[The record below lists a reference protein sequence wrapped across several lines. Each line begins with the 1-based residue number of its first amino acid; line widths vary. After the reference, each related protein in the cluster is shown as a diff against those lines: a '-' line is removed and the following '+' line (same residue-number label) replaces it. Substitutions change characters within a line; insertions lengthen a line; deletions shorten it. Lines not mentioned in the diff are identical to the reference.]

1 MNKIKNT
8 GFSLFELLI
17 VLSICAIVTSL
28 AIPSM
33 SEVFSINRPKYALMY
48 LDRLISYARLKAV
61 YSGERVTLCP
71 LVSNC
76 CAKHYW
82 HTELT
87 LFIDRGELK
96 CLNDQD
102 TILTVSTGINPAD
115 DISYQRSGVTFKHT
129 GSTWGLANGT
139 FVYCITKRD
148 GSKYGKALSLSTA
161 GRTRLK
167 DTSKCKL

>member
-1 MNKIKNT
+1 MNKTKES
-8 GFSLFELLI
+8 GFSLFELLV
-17 VLSICAIVTSL
+17 VLAICAIVASL

-33 SEVFSINRPKYALMY
+33 SEVLSQNRPQHALMY
-48 LDRLISYARLKAV
+48 LDRLISYARLKAI

-76 CAKHYW
+76 CAKNYW

-87 LFIDRGELK
+87 LFIDRGQLN

-102 TILTVSTGINPAD
+102 TILTISSRINSAD
-115 DISYQRSGVTFKHT
+115 DITYQRAAVTFKHT

-139 FVYCITKRD
+139 FVYCVTKQD

-161 GRTRLK
+161 GRTRLQ
-167 DTSKCKL
+167 DTSRCKL